1 MKEQY
6 HIFWELMLIFA
17 SIIVFRSVW
26 LLLDEYIDNNYLI
39 PLFIVGIL
47 LSIPA
52 LYMLNR
58 HIEDRKK
65 K

>member
-6 HIFWELMLIFA
+6 YIFWELMLIFA
-17 SIIVFRSVW
+17 SILVFRSLW

-58 HIEDRKK
+58 HIENRKK

>member
-17 SIIVFRSVW
+17 SILIFRSLW

-58 HIEDRKK
+58 HIENGKK